1 MVRFG
6 IALAMVGSLL
16 AGCASPNERPV
27 RSSVGTTPALVMGPN
42 LRVVTQRERMIDG
55 RGSIPTMCLEPSP
68 DVVVAFGKKLD
79 GALTVKAETGLD
91 GSQTLK
97 LDSTEA
103 ASAIAGRDKA
113 VLALRDGLYAA
124 CQSYANG
131 TLGHDAYALI
141 LSQYGNLLVALVG
154 SGGKPG
160 LQRSSHDTAIA
171 GLMVACVSE
180 YDPTRLAA
188 LDAGRNKID
197 NGVLTREFCQA
208 LLNGILHGRLL
219 SHASLVSP
227 PSATAL
233 AMAGWR
239 PERREEFG
247 TALPA

>member
-68 DVVVAFGKKLD
+68 DVVVAFGKTLD
-79 GALTVKAETGLD
+79 GKVSVVAETGLNGD
-91 GSQTLK
+91 QTLK
-97 LDSTEA
+97 LESKEDA
-103 ASAIAGRDKA
+103 RDIAGRDKA

-154 SGGKPG
+154 TGSKPG
-160 LQRSSHDTAIA
+160 LQRSSHDTAVA

-188 LDAGRNKID
+188 LDAGRNRID
-197 NGVLTREFCQA
+197 NRVLTREFCQA

-219 SHASLVSP
+219 SHASLQP
-227 PSATAL
+227 HPSTKAL
-233 AMAGWR
+233 AALQRR
-239 PERREEFG
+239 PEPGRGRNAVHL
-247 TALPA
+247 T